1 MGVLPWSHH
10 ALGDLVDAP
19 EGAPATYTNYWGYE
33 IELLKS
39 IAGALN
45 FRYDDTYVNI
55 LPTKVSRY
63 KLSNVVYTPNTQP
76 VLARNSYSECIDELS
91 TQYVPSM
98 WCRGQ

>member
-45 FRYDDTYVNI
+45 FRYDD
-55 LPTKVSRY
+55 LRQH
-63 KLSNVVYTPNTQP
+63 LSNESLKVQVEQ
-76 VLARNSYSECIDELS
+76 C
-91 TQYVPSM
+91 
-98 WCRGQ
+98 

>member
-45 FRYDDTYVNI
+45 FRCNMALNI
-55 LPTKVSRY
+55 SQL
-63 KLSNVVYTPNTQP
+63 
-76 VLARNSYSECIDELS
+76 
-91 TQYVPSM
+91 
-98 WCRGQ
+98 